1 MKKFI
6 VVPLLV
12 LAVAIVLFVRF
23 GYNDTKRLGE
33 FSDAYEAYDSAIASY
48 STSIFTTTPQTASA
62 QGELES
68 NANQALAELK
78 TKASARISSV
88 SKYDSDMMGLMNE
101 IAGLSEK
108 ELDTL
113 ASATKKTASLDALEK
128 EFNELV
134 NQRQADFAR
143 FKELAGIH

>member
-6 VVPLLV
+6 VIPLLV
-12 LAVAIVLFVRF
+12 LTVAVLLFVRF
-23 GYNDTKRLGE
+23 GYNDTKALRE
-33 FSDAYEAYDSAIASY
+33 FSAAYEAYDSAIGDY
-48 STSIFTTTPQTASA
+48 STSIFATTPQTASA
-62 QGELES
+62 QGDLGAT
-68 NANQALAELK
+68 ANQALAELK
-78 TKASARISSV
+78 NKASARISSV
-88 SKYDSDMMGLMNE
+88 SKYDSDMMGLMKE

-143 FKELAGIH
+143 FKELAGLQ